1 MYHFKNLKVDPSS
14 INSARTFSELVDED
28 EKITEEKE
36 AREKQKIS
44 LQAEQ
49 LKASYEQNLNLLKL
63 QNQLLE
69 EQRKR
74 EQSEARAKRVNLITS
89 VISIGL
95 SAVAIIVSIILG
107 LIN

>member
-1 MYHFKNLKVDPSS
+1 MHYFKNLNVDPSS
-14 INSARTFSELVDED
+14 INSARTLSELVDED
-28 EKITEEKE
+28 ERITEEKE
-36 AREKQKIS
+36 AREIQKIS

-49 LKASYEQNLNLLKL
+49 LKASYEQNLSLLKL

-69 EQRKR
+69 EQKKR
-74 EQSEARAKRVNLITS
+74 EQSEARAKKTNLITN

-95 SAVAIIVSIILG
+95 SVVAIIVSIILG